1 MVQLPEDNTLRKL
14 YGNQTI
20 KTQKKR
26 YQELILLFQ
35 RKFPGSEKTLFF
47 STPGRIEI
55 GGNHTDHNRGKILA
69 GAVNLDS
76 IAAVSK
82 NNSNKI
88 IFYSEEYKK
97 PFQVDLNQLEK
108 KKSEE
113 GSTTSLIRGI
123 AYKLKKSGHSLGG
136 FNGYMTSNV
145 MIGSGL
151 SSSASMGVLI
161 GTIFN
166 SLFNQNKIPP
176 LEIAMIGQYAENN
189 YFNKPCG
196 LMDQVT
202 CSVGGIITIDFK
214 NPQKPKVKKIDYN
227 FNSCGYSVL
236 IINTGGSHANLTD
249 DYAAVQSEMKKVAR
263 KLGGEVLRDISQKDL
278 LKNLSRIRS
287 HTGDRSLLRAL
298 HFLQENQRVTAEVE
312 ALGKNNFTR
321 FLDLVTE
328 SGNSSFKFLQSCYSP
343 KNLNH
348 QSIPLAL
355 ALTEIFIKNIGGKGA
370 CRVHG
375 GGFAGTIQVFLPHK
389 QVKAYQQFL
398 SPFLGKDAIWELQIR
413 SMGSS
418 CLSSK

>member
-1 MVQLPEDNTLRKL
+1 MVQLPEDKTLRKL

-20 KTQKKR
+20 KPQKKR
-26 YQELILLFQ
+26 YQELSLLFQ
-35 RKFPGSEKTLFF
+35 KKFPGPEKTLFF

-88 IFYSEEYKK
+88 IFYSEEFKK

-123 AYKLKKSGHSLGG
+123 AHKLKKSGHSLGG
-136 FNGYMTSNV
+136 FNGYMTSSV
-145 MIGSGL
+145 IIGSGL
-151 SSSASMGVLI
+151 SSSASVEVLI

-166 SLFNQNKIPP
+166 TLFNQNKISP
-176 LEIAMIGQYAENN
+176 LEIAMVGQYAENS

-196 LMDQVT
+196 LMDQIT

-214 NPQKPKVKKIDYN
+214 NPKKPNLKKINYD
-227 FNSCGYSVL
+227 FNSNGFAVL
-236 IINTGGSHANLTD
+236 IVNTGDSHANLTD
-249 DYAAVQSEMKKVAR
+249 DYAAIQSEMKKIAR
-263 KLGGEVLRDISQKDL
+263 KLGGQVMRDITKKDL
-278 LKNLSRIRS
+278 LKNLAKIRS
-287 HTGDRSLLRAL
+287 QTGDRALLRAL
-298 HFLQENQRVTAEVE
+298 HFFQENQRVTAEVK
-312 ALGKNNFTR
+312 ALQNNDFDQ
-321 FLDLVTE
+321 FLNLVSE
-328 SGNSSFKFLQSCYSP
+328 SGNSSFKFLQNCYSP
-343 KNLNH
+343 KDFNH

-355 ALTEIFIKNIGGKGA
+355 ALTEMFIKNTGEGA

-375 GGFAGTIQVFLPHK
+375 GGFAGTIQVFLPLK
-389 QVKAYQQFL
+389 QIKAYKQFL
-398 SPFLGKDAIWELQIR
+398 SPFLGKNAIWELQIR
-413 SMGSS
+413 SFGSS
-418 CLSSK
+418 CLSSQ